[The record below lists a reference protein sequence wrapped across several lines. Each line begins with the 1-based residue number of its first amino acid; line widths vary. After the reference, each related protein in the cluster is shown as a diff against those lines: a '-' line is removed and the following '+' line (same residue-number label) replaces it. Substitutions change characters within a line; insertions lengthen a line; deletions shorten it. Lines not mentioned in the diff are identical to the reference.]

1 MRNVILMMLLA
12 GLCIPGRGEDWP
24 SFRGFDGRRGTSE
37 QAITDALTEQW
48 VFDTVGNKP
57 IFASPVVAEGYVI
70 VCDQGGKVYVLNETT
85 GAPAYPALQVG
96 TQIDGAPLIVNGRVY
111 VGSVEGVVTCFDI
124 DTGAIVWTTELRTGI
139 RSSPILVGDS
149 LYFTV
154 GIPMNGLVRLNA
166 STGGLTG
173 NFATAQPS
181 FSTPVYFNDY
191 IYFGDNSAQ
200 LYAVHHDTLALKPDF
215 ATGGIWSTPDK
226 GGFVFSSVM
235 YSGGKLYFAA
245 GGADRKFY
253 ILDAVTGATIAN
265 STHPVA
271 TLTSRVSS
279 PAVSGAKVYY
289 VGDDPAVK
297 VFELDASTG
306 VFNPAFTT
314 DIGTDTRFPNR
325 STPALSGDYLFV
337 GNGGPDA
344 QVLDQTPGG
353 RSDPVTPGATSI
365 RVTSTAGFPAS
376 GKIVINGDEID
387 YSGKTADSFTGVS
400 GVEATHVEGSRVYP
414 VGDPCYLKII
424 RLSTG
429 AVSQKDVRGP
439 VYASPAIANGRVIVG
454 TYAGRLHAF
463 RSNLN
468 TAPTAPVS
476 GFAPTGSTNVL
487 TNTPVLSWDAGSD
500 AQSPGSQLR
509 YLLRWDYDGEVL
521 RNFAGEVLT
530 SPGVVAYTMPV
541 VPNNT
546 QVTWRVRAVDPQG
559 AMSRWTAPQQFWV
572 NRLSASA
579 PAPPRDLW
587 ALPFDQRV
595 DLVWQRSP
603 SPDVALQR
611 LVWGPSSGPFT
622 TLDLAA
628 TAESWT
634 FPGLT
639 NGVPYTFTLFAVDF
653 EGNTSAS
660 ISASATPLPP
670 ISINGTAYS
679 SVEAAAAA
687 ASPGDTILLGVDTF
701 FLTSTVVLKE
711 GVTLK
716 GYSPL
721 HTILD
726 AGGLGTAIAVTQTGA
741 SSPAVIR
748 DLLVKGSTIGI
759 SAGSSKVDIRNTV
772 LTLLHDAVVMAT
784 GSVVRVINN
793 TITNN
798 TGNGV
803 EAPGGSLELWS
814 NILLG
819 NFEYGVYNSEASVTG
834 GYNNLYANVL
844 GSFFSAVSLPGTLSM
859 NVTFRNAGGLDF
871 REVSGSATIDAG
883 DPTADYSKEP
893 SPNGARINQG
903 AFGNTPFATRSSP
916 SMAASAG
923 GGGGGGGCF
932 IATAVVGS
940 IFEGKLAHYYGL
952 RDRMLRTNLPGS
964 DFVRLYY
971 KNSPPVADYIRNKPT
986 LRALTRKALEIL
998 D

>member
-1 MRNVILMMLLA
+1 MRNITLMVLLA
-12 GLCIPGRGEDWP
+12 GLCIPSRGADWP

-37 QAITDALTEQW
+37 QAITDALSEQW

-57 IFASPVVAEGYVI
+57 IFASPVVADGYVI
-70 VCDQGGKVYVLNETT
+70 VCDQGGKVSVLNETT
-85 GAPAYPALQVG
+85 GALAYPALQVG
-96 TQIDGAPLIVNGRVY
+96 SQIDGAPLVTDGRVY

-124 DTGAIVWTTELRTGI
+124 DTGTVVWTTELRTGI

-166 STGGLTG
+166 STGALTG
-173 NFATAQPS
+173 NFTTAQPS
-181 FSTPVYFNDY
+181 FSTPVYVNDY
-191 IYFGDNSAQ
+191 IYFGDNNAQ
-200 LYAVHHDTLALKPDF
+200 LYAVHRDTLALKADF

-226 GGFVFSSVM
+226 GGFAFSSVM
-235 YSGGKLYFAA
+235 YFGGKLFFAA
-245 GGADRKFY
+245 GGVDTRFY
-253 ILDAVTGATIAN
+253 ILDSVTGATIASN
-265 STHPVA
+265 THPVA
-271 TLTSRVSS
+271 TTTSRVSS
-279 PAVSGAKVYY
+279 PAIAGSKVYY

-297 VFELDASTG
+297 VFELNASTG

-325 STPALSGDYLFV
+325 STPAICGDYLFV

-344 QVLDQTPGG
+344 QVLDQVAGG
-353 RSDPVTPGATSI
+353 KSDPVPPGATSI
-365 RVTSTAGFPAS
+365 RVTSTASFPAS
-376 GKIVINGDEID
+376 GKIVIDGDEID
-387 YSGKTADSFTGVS
+387 YTGKTADTFTGVS
-400 GVEATHVEGSRVYP
+400 GVGTTHIEGSRVYP
-414 VGDPCYLKII
+414 VGDPCHLKII

-439 VYASPAIANGRVIVG
+439 VYASPAIANARVYVG
-454 TYAGRLHAF
+454 TYAGRMHAF
-463 RSNLN
+463 RSTLN

-476 GFAPTGSTNVL
+476 GFAPTASTNVL

-500 AQSPGSQLR
+500 PESPSSQLR
-509 YLLRWDYDGEVL
+509 YLLRWDYDGEIL

-530 SPGVVAYTMPV
+530 SPGVVTYTMPV
-541 VPNNT
+541 IPNHT

-559 AMSRWTAPQQFWV
+559 AMSRWSAPQQFWV
-572 NRLSASA
+572 NRLSATA
-579 PAPPRDLW
+579 PAPPHDLW

-611 LVWGPSSGPFT
+611 VVWGPSTGPFA
-622 TLDLAA
+622 TLDLPAS
-628 TAESWT
+628 AESWT

-639 NGVPYTFTLFAVDF
+639 NGVSYTFTLFAVDF

-701 FLTSTVVLKE
+701 FLTSTIVLKE

-716 GYSPL
+716 GYSAL
-721 HTILD
+721 HTIID
-726 AGGLGTAIAVTQTGA
+726 ASGLGTAIAVTQTG
-741 SSPAVIR
+741 SPTPAVIR

-759 SAGSSKVDIRNTV
+759 SAGSSKVDILNTV

-784 GSVVRVINN
+784 GSIVRVINN

-803 EAPGGSLELWS
+803 EALGGSLELWS

-819 NFEYGVYNSEASVTG
+819 NFEYGVYNSEATVSG
-834 GYNNLYANVL
+834 GYNNLYANAL
-844 GSFFSAVSLPGTLSM
+844 GSFFTAVSLPGALSA
-859 NVTFRNAGGLDF
+859 NVTFVNAGGLDF

-883 DPTADYSKEP
+883 DPSAAHSKEP
-893 SPNGARINQG
+893 SPNGGRINQG
-903 AFGNTPFATRSSP
+903 AFGNTPFATRSAP
-916 SMAASAG
+916 SISGSSSG
-923 GGGGGGGCF
+923 GGGSSGCF

-940 IFEGKLAHYYGL
+940 VFEGKLAHYYGL

-971 KNSPPVADYIRNKPT
+971 KNSPPVADYLRNKPT
-986 LRALTRKALEIL
+986 LRALTRKALEIFE
-998 D
+998 